1 MKVYQKLDLAHEKEI
16 KMNITEKYILPMFS
30 SNLVNDPI
38 IEIKGMQVSITIS
51 GYDDDENLSEVKFKF
66 YSVIEFT
73 KTSPVF
79 GIING
84 SYDTLVEVQSSE
96 RLIELETI
104 NNREYSFRSPKHYA
118 LYLDGYGFFQIF
130 AKKFE
135 VERLV

>member
-1 MKVYQKLDLAHEKEI
+1 
-16 KMNITEKYILPMFS
+16 MFS

-38 IEIKGMQVSITIS
+38 IEIKGMQVSITIA
-51 GYDDDENLSEVKFKF
+51 GYDDEEKFSEIILKF

-79 GIING
+79 GIIAG
-84 SYDTLVEVQSSE
+84 AYDTLVEVQNSE

-104 NNREYSFRSPKHYA
+104 NNHEYSFWSPKRYA

-130 AKKFE
+130 AKEFE
-135 VERLV
+135 VKRLV